1 MSPISLR
8 GLNLPNNPLPAPLSS
23 SLDILIKVLGLEFFS
38 SLLALTKVEVA
49 RLVSDEKYAEDDDKV
64 EAKRTVDN
72 SFIVTTRTKVTFLP
86 VLGALLVNSREDFRD
101 REVCRLT
108 QPAEIDRI
116 VATGILHA
124 LIYLTCHKGRG
135 GET

>member
-8 GLNLPNNPLPAPLSS
+8 GLNLPNNPLSAPPSS
-23 SLDILIKVLGLEFFS
+23 SLDILIKVLSLECFS

-72 SFIVTTRTKVTFLP
+72 SFIVTARAKVTFLP
-86 VLGALLVNSREDFRD
+86 VLGAFARQLER
-101 REVCRLT
+101 RL
-108 QPAEIDRI
+108 
-116 VATGILHA
+116 
-124 LIYLTCHKGRG
+124 
-135 GET
+135 